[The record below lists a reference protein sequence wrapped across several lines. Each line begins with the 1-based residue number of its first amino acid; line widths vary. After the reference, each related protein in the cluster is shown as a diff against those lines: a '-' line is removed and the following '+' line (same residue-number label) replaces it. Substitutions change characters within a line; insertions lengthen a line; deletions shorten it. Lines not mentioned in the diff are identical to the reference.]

1 MRLRPF
7 SRVSAPILLPLD
19 ETPGDFPQFRP
30 NPLSAERDSGRFA
43 GFSPQS
49 SFRGISHRA
58 AGLRQ
63 KRPGSLLDSRASRS
77 TAATYSPNW
86 WVSTIGD
93 GELNFSVRNG
103 KRWFL
108 TAIATAVYD
117 LRERSLGRQSHGD
130 PSPSSCQLR
139 RKSLSR
145 TYSLLQFHLR
155 RIFPYKGKVSRAIS
169 TGRLSVSLRLHL
181 LPIDVVVSDDPQGK
195 SHLEDGFALRCFQR
209 LS

>member
-1 MRLRPF
+1 MLIPTNIIIFHHSRFLRPSSLQPRSMRLRPF
-7 SRVSAPILLPLD
+7 SCNFAPILLPRHK
-19 ETPGDFPQFRP
+19 PP
-30 NPLSAERDSGRFA
+30 
-43 GFSPQS
+43 
-49 SFRGISHRA
+49 A

-117 LRERSLGRQSHGD
+117 LRERSRD
-130 PSPSSCQLR
+130 CQPARPCAPIDTLR

-155 RIFPYKGKVSRAIS
+155 RIFP
-169 TGRLSVSLRLHL
+169 
-181 LPIDVVVSDDPQGK
+181 
-195 SHLEDGFALRCFQR
+195 
-209 LS
+209 